1 MAGNC
6 LGFLDVNSS
15 DLQSRERS
23 SYKSVFIEMI
33 LKRMNGASVLLQ
45 WGLG

>member
-15 DLQSRERS
+15 DLQTRKRS
-23 SYKSVFIEMI
+23 SYKSVFIEMVS
-33 LKRMNGASVLLQ
+33 KGMNGASVLLQ
-45 WGLG
+45 WGLV